1 VGCVVAHDES
11 YKDYRYSLV
20 RFTNKSISVY
30 DKDGDLRMSYLKLK
44 IIKLLQ
50 VDDKNMYCICDKMD
64 EPIMKSKVKTIDENN
79 QTEVDET
86 VRKPGLWMFDLQQLI
101 CNERFEA
108 YRLGDSLVGC
118 GRLLILASQID
129 KICV

>member
-1 VGCVVAHDES
+1 
-11 YKDYRYSLV
+11 
-20 RFTNKSISVY
+20 VY

-64 EPIMKSKVKTIDENN
+64 EPIMKSKVKTIDEND